1 MSFHTIINMDIR
13 QIETYFMIF
22 LFYSVLG
29 WIMESV
35 GSIFNKK
42 VGKFVNRGFL
52 IGPYCPVYG
61 FGVLLIT
68 LLLQKYA
75 EDFLVLFI
83 MSFVLCGFLEYFTS
97 FIMEKIFHAR
107 WWDYS
112 SKKYNINGRI
122 CLETLLPFGII
133 GSIILKYIN
142 PIYLNLIDK
151 IPNNALHW
159 ISGILFAIILIDTIV
174 SFFIIS
180 NLKKVSNTVENAPK
194 DNTEEISKKV
204 RETTE
209 EFTQKLVNEA
219 EDMAMEFTSQVYH
232 MSRKMNI
239 GTKKFTRSLKNS
251 RKKISNI
258 LLVSPHEI
266 SENVKRNN
274 IIYKKMLE
282 NKFII
287 DQKVKDSKENIY
299 KKLEE
304 RKIDLSNTI
313 KNITITQ
320 EEIEKKIKNIF
331 FKKSIFHKRLTQAF
345 PTLKINLEEIKI
357 KRKNKNNKNK

>member
-1 MSFHTIINMDIR
+1 MSLHTIINMDIR

-22 LFYSVLG
+22 LFYSILG

-122 CLETLLPFGII
+122 CLETLLPFGIV
-133 GSIILKYIN
+133 GSIILRYVN
-142 PIYLNLIDK
+142 PIYLNFISK
-151 IPNNALHW
+151 IPDNVLHW
-159 ISGILFAIILIDTIV
+159 LSGVLFLLILIDAII

-180 NLKKVSNTVENAPK
+180 NLRKVSSTIENKPK
-194 DNTEEISKKV
+194 DNTEEISKMV
-204 RETTE
+204 REVTE
-209 EFTQKLVNEA
+209 KMSQKLVDDTEN
-219 EDMAMEFTSQVYH
+219 MAMEFTSQLYH
-232 MSRKMNI
+232 LSRKMNI
-239 GTKKFTRSLKNS
+239 GTRRFTRNLKNS
-251 RKKISNI
+251 KKKISNI
-258 LLVSPHEI
+258 LLSPTNI
-266 SENVKRNN
+266 SENVKRNSN
-274 IIYKKMLE
+274 IYKKILE

-287 DQKVKDSKENIY
+287 DKKVQNSNENIS
-299 KKLEE
+299 K
-304 RKIDLSNTI
+304 RIDEGKSNFTNTI
-313 KNITITQ
+313 KNIVNTQ
-320 EEIEKKIKNIF
+320 EELEKKIKNIF
-331 FKKSIFHKRLTQAF
+331 SKKSIFHRRLTQAF
-345 PTLKINLEEIKI
+345 PTLKIDLETL
-357 KRKNKNNKNK
+357 KNKKNRKK